1 MHNPPVLVRFAYM
14 VIDILLLLLAAAGFW
29 LGYTKGIV
37 ATLFSVITYVL
48 AMIAAFAFAPWL
60 TTFLIR
66 SMNMDHI
73 FALAIGTLVFF
84 FAALLLIRWLGK
96 RLETYLK
103 KRRSDRLTKIL
114 GGIVMMLVAIFFYT
128 LILWWVNTFGLIGE
142 KMKLASLTYETLETI
157 PSKASVV
164 VGEFKTIFKRYWELI
179 NELLK
184 EQPSP
189 SSG

>member
-1 MHNPPVLVRFAYM
+1 M
-14 VIDILLLLLAAAGFW
+14 VIDILLLLVAGAGFW

-37 ATLFSVITYVL
+37 ATLFSIITYIL

-60 TTFLIR
+60 TTLLIR
-66 SMNMDHI
+66 TMNMDHI
-73 FALAIGTLVFF
+73 IALAIGTLVFF

-114 GGIVMMLVAIFFYT
+114 GGIVMMIVVIFFYT
-128 LILWWVNTFGLIGE
+128 LILWWVNTFGLISE
-142 KMKLASLTYETLETI
+142 KMKLQSITYETLEVI

-164 VGEFKTIFKRYWELI
+164 VGEFKIIFKRYWELI

-189 SSG
+189 ATG